1 MHTPILPGQSY
12 RIILNLISQFLFESL
27 YTHPVSY
34 LPKALC
40 VYTGIWHTNRK
51 YFFKFILFIALVTNY
66 HALQQT
72 KPFNPA
78 VQDQFVIYLKQCF
91 NFYWKLIDFFTQLNT
106 IFKDDTCYEYK
117 YNLQTLNTHISQIIE
132 EIFK

>member
-12 RIILNLISQFLFESL
+12 RIILILISQFLFESL

-40 VYTGIWHTNRK
+40 VYTGMWQTNRK
-51 YFFKFILFIALVTNY
+51 YFKFILFIALVINY

-91 NFYWKLIDFFTQLNT
+91 LFLMETN
-106 IFKDDTCYEYK
+106 
-117 YNLQTLNTHISQIIE
+117 
-132 EIFK
+132 